1 MWMKTIQNRLIPLA
15 LTVCGLFDNRCVWF
29 NVGSYCLAGLRFWF
43 SFAVFAAN
51 LDSQRFT
58 SPIFSS
64 SPINTTRIT
73 LRFNRDY

>member
-1 MWMKTIQNRLIPLA
+1 
-15 LTVCGLFDNRCVWF
+15 
-29 NVGSYCLAGLRFWF
+29 
-43 SFAVFAAN
+43 
-51 LDSQRFT
+51 LDSMRFT